1 MTQPIMIQPTM
12 TQPSM
17 THPNLIQP
25 TLRGADSRGTV
36 MVVGGGI
43 TGMTAAIE
51 ASEAGCDVVLIER
64 GAYLGGRV
72 AQMHQYFP
80 KLCPPLC
87 GLEINLR
94 RIRTS
99 PRIRC
104 LTLSEVAEVQ
114 TDVRTDVQTEGGGHR
129 VTVEQRPRFV
139 NERCTACGACVAVC
153 PESRPDSF
161 NYGMRSTRAVYIP
174 SDLAWPF
181 RYTIDPA
188 ACPGEQC
195 GKCVAACAYDAI
207 DLRMT
212 PLRTEFEVQAII
224 WATGWD
230 PFDASV
236 VEGLGAHANMIS
248 NVQMERLAAPSGP
261 TKGRIVRPS
270 DGKEIESVV
279 FVQCAGSR
287 DDNHLKHCSSVCCMA
302 SLKQARYVRAQY
314 PDAHIYVYY
323 IDLRS
328 PGRQELFLAESQRDE
343 KLHLI
348 KGKVAKVSEDELSGD
363 LVVEAEDVLAGSLIR
378 QKVSLVVLATG
389 MVPALGKYPASASG
403 ALSRDSHGFL
413 SSAQPLAGHFAAGC
427 ARRPMD
433 VASCVRDAT
442 SAALK
447 ALQSCVS
454 SHRG

>member
-1 MTQPIMIQPTM
+1 MSRT
-12 TQPSM
+12 
-17 THPNLIQP
+17 
-25 TLRGADSRGTV
+25 DSRGTV

-43 TGMTAAIE
+43 TGISAAIE
-51 ASEAGCDVVLIER
+51 ASEAGCEVILIER
-64 GAYLGGRV
+64 SPYLGGRV

-80 KLCPPLC
+80 KLCPPVC
-87 GLEINLR
+87 GLEMNLR
-94 RIRTS
+94 RIRSS

-104 LTLSEVAEVQ
+104 LTLSEVVEV
-114 TDVRTDVQTEGGGHR
+114 RNYASTEHGPYR
-129 VTVEQRPRFV
+129 VIVEQRPRFV
-139 NERCTACGACVAVC
+139 NERCTGCGACVAVC

-161 NYGMRSTRAVYIP
+161 NYGMGSIRAIYLP

-188 ACPGEQC
+188 SCPGEQC
-195 GKCVAACAYDAI
+195 AKCVAACPYGAI
-207 DLRMT
+207 DLRM
-212 PLRTEFEVQAII
+212 PPARFEFEVHAVI

-236 VEGLGAHANMIS
+236 LQEFGVHANMIS
-248 NVQMERLAAPSGP
+248 NVQMERLATPNGP
-261 TKGRIVRPS
+261 TRGRIVRPS
-270 DGKEIESVV
+270 DGKEIESVA

-287 DDNHLKHCSSVCCMA
+287 DQNHLKHCSSVCCMA
-302 SLKQARYVRAQY
+302 SLKQARYVREQY

-328 PGRQELFLAESQRDE
+328 PGRQELFLAESQKDT

-348 KGKVAKVSEDELSGD
+348 KGKVAKVSEDDASDD
-363 LVVEAEDVLAGSLIR
+363 LVVEAEDVLSEKRIR

-389 MVPALGKYPASASG
+389 MVPALGENRAAMPG
-403 ALSRDSHGFL
+403 GLSRDADGFL
-413 SSAQPLAGHFAAGC
+413 LGAQPLAGHIAAGC

-433 VASCVRDAT
+433 VAACVRDAS

-454 SHRG
+454 AHRG

>member
-1 MTQPIMIQPTM
+1 M
-12 TQPSM
+12 SE
-17 THPNLIQP
+17 
-25 TLRGADSRGTV
+25 ADSRGKV

-43 TGMTAAIE
+43 TGITAAVE
-51 ASEAGCDVVLIER
+51 ASEAGCEVVLVER
-64 GAYLGGRV
+64 SPYLGGRV

-80 KLCPPLC
+80 KLCPPVC

-99 PRIRC
+99 PGIRC
-104 LTLSEVAEVQ
+104 FTLSEIV
-114 TDVRTDVQTEGGGHR
+114 DVQAQGGRHR
-129 VTVEQRPRFV
+129 VTVEQRPRYV
-139 NERCTACGACVAVC
+139 NERCTACGACTGVC
-153 PESRPDSF
+153 PESRPDGF
-161 NYGMRSTRAVYIP
+161 NYGMGTTRAIYVANE
-174 SDLAWPF
+174 LAWPLQ
-181 RYTIDPA
+181 YTIDPA

-195 GKCVAACAYDAI
+195 GKCVPACPYDAI
-207 DLRMT
+207 NLQMT
-212 PLRTEFEVQAII
+212 SQRLEFEVQAVI

-236 VEGLGAHANMIS
+236 VEGLGSFPNMIS

-261 TKGRIVRPS
+261 TRGRILRPS
-270 DGKEIESVV
+270 DGKEIESVA

-314 PDAHIYVYY
+314 PNAHIYVYY

-328 PGRQELFLAESQRDE
+328 PGRHELFLAESQKDE

-348 KGKVAKVSEDELSGD
+348 KGKVAKVTEDAASGD
-363 LVVEAEDVLAGSLIR
+363 LVVEAEDVLAERRTR
-378 QKVSLVVLATG
+378 QRVSLVVLATG
-389 MVPALGKYPASASG
+389 MVPALGKDSASPASG
-403 ALSRDSHGFL
+403 LSRDAHGFL
-413 SSAQPLAGHFAAGC
+413 SSAQPLPGHFAAGC

-433 VASCVRDAT
+433 VASCVRDAS

-454 SHRG
+454 SQRG